1 MEDLKI
7 KLENFDRITNW
18 FGDILDKHNDKE
30 RAIDKNA
37 MKFQKSFE
45 NPQILMKLVA
55 KACHM
60 PKHFRKVFAVLPKK
74 EKIDF
79 INILKQSEIL
89 EEESCISLLNFIDF
103 YYSGND
109 TIVQSL
115 RHYEAALFAFKIFD
129 FGDMERQH
137 FILNIY
143 KEPKFYYYQVF
154 IELGI
159 TDITL
164 VDKFI
169 ELKTRDRML
178 NYVNL
183 FTSYQ
188 KIYPNL
194 LITIENYALI
204 GDETCKDD
212 KIKDLLDQFG
222 YVDTDSI
229 RREEKSEW
237 N

>member
-7 KLENFDRITNW
+7 KLENFERITNW
-18 FGDILDKHNDKE
+18 FGDILDKYKDKE
-30 RAIDKNA
+30 RPIDKNG
-37 MKFQKSFE
+37 MKFQKAFE

-60 PKHFRKVFAVLPKK
+60 PKHFRKVFAVLPKN

-79 INILKQSEIL
+79 INILKTAEIL

-109 TIVQSL
+109 SIVQSL
-115 RHYEAALFAFKIFD
+115 RHYEAALLAFKTFD
-129 FGDMERQH
+129 FGDMDRQQ

-143 KEPKFYYYQVF
+143 KDPSFYYYQVF
-154 IELGI
+154 KELGI
-159 TDITL
+159 TEITL
-164 VDKFI
+164 VEKFI
-169 ELKTRDRML
+169 ELKTRDKML

-183 FTSYQ
+183 FSSYQ
-188 KIYPNL
+188 TIYPTL
-194 LITIENYALI
+194 LITIENYALV
-204 GDETCKDD
+204 GDETCKND
-212 KIKDLLDQFG
+212 KIRELLDQFG

-229 RREEKSEW
+229 RREEES
-237 N
+237 